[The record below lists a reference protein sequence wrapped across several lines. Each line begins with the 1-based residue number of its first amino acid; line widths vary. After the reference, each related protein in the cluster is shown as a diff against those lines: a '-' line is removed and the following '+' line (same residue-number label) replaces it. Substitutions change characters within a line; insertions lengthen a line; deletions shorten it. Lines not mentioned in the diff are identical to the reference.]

1 MVEQTVSA
9 ELGDRFF
16 NREVG
21 HGGGEDVEAVSV
33 VGVSGGCGMPV
44 AGVFAGSG
52 PKTLTAS
59 EGGVECPAVGGED
72 VCPVGLCF
80 VVVSGLQTA
89 LSRVFSGGAGVG
101 AGGLAKE
108 AYGGFWGFVEGV
120 GDCLVERGALSFG
133 DGGGGC
139 GAAGEH
145 LPGVAGLVVAAGGGC
160 SDEVTAFAAGFGQD
174 FALCAACEFGVAGHL
189 GACLEAVD
197 PVEAAG
203 G

>member
-1 MVEQTVSA
+1 MA
-9 ELGDRFF
+9 
-16 NREVG
+16 
-21 HGGGEDVEAVSV
+21 
-33 VGVSGGCGMPV
+33 GGCGVAV

-52 PKTLTAS
+52 PESFTAG

-89 LSRVFSGGAGVG
+89 LSRAFSGGAGG
-101 AGGLAKE
+101 GGLGLAKE
-108 AYGGFWGFVEGV
+108 RYGAFWGFVEGV
-120 GDCLVERGALSFG
+120 GDCLVEGCALEGG
-133 DGGGGC
+133 DGGDGF
-139 GAAGEH
+139 ASAGEH

-160 SDEVTAFAAGFGQD
+160 GDEITALAAGFGQD
-174 FALCAACEFGVAGHL
+174 FTGGVACELGVAGHL
-189 GACLEAVD
+189 GARFEAVD